1 MAQAFPVSVV
11 VSAQDN
17 ATAVIKRVA
26 SGIGSAMGR
35 ITKSIRG
42 AIGGI
47 GKSLL
52 TGIGQGIG
60 QGITTAISSAIS
72 GSLIA
77 AKEWAQEFIEVGD
90 ELATFSAKT
99 GLAVESIQA
108 WRYAAEQAD
117 VPTATFNSG
126 IQAFS
131 KSLGLAR
138 AGTGKLVSGLKKTS
152 PELLKQ
158 LKAAESTEAAFALY
172 VSAMESIEDPA
183 KRAALASFAFAG
195 AGNEMALMAATGSKR
210 LAELRQE
217 KIADGVLSAEQAE
230 QAGKL
235 DEQMNR
241 LNSKWSTFK
250 LRVGSAIATALGP
263 LLTRLGDWYTANK
276 NIINQK
282 VEAAVKLIG
291 DAIARIDWQ
300 AVAAGIKSTFDDI
313 KSFVAAIATGIEK
326 VGGLQNALLL
336 LGGALVLGPLTKLLG
351 TLTSIGAASIA
362 ATGAGAA
369 ASAGA
374 AGAGAA
380 GAGAAGAGAA
390 GAGAAGASGVTAV
403 LRKALPIA
411 ALAAVVWGMATER
424 SEELKQERADIK
436 QHREFQGDQDMT
448 ALNATPSVPAPS
460 VSSRLVAPQLGSTTM
475 DLINRITPP
484 QLVTIQVE
492 SAPGTD
498 AKVVTPPKAG
508 NVKVGTRK
516 VGKAR

>member
-1 MAQAFPVSVV
+1 
-11 VSAQDN
+11 
-17 ATAVIKRVA
+17 
-26 SGIGSAMGR
+26 MGR

-72 GSLIA
+72 GSLAA

-158 LKAAESTEAAFALY
+158 LTAAKSTEDAFALY

-210 LAELRQE
+210 LAELRHE

-230 QAGKL
+230 EAGKL

-276 NIINQK
+276 DIINQK
-282 VEAAVKLIG
+282 VDAAVKLIG

-300 AVAAGIKSTFDDI
+300 AVAAGIKSTFEDI

-336 LGGALVLGPLTKLLG
+336 LGGALVLGPLTRLLG

-369 ASAGA
+369 A
-374 AGAGAA
+374 GAGAA
-380 GAGAAGAGAA
+380 GAGAAGAAGA
-390 GAGAAGASGVTAV
+390 GAGAAGAAGAGVTAV
-403 LRKALPIA
+403 LRRALPIA

-424 SEELKQERADIK
+424 SDELKQERADIK
-436 QHREFQGDQDMT
+436 QRRDFQGAEDMT
-448 ALNATPSVPAPS
+448 ALNATPVLPAPS

-484 QLVTIQVE
+484 QVVTIQVE

-498 AKVVTPPKAG
+498 AKVTTPPKAG

-516 VGKAR
+516 LGKAR

>member
-72 GSLIA
+72 GSLAA

-138 AGTGKLVSGLKKTS
+138 TGTGKLVSGLKKTS

-195 AGNEMALMAATGSKR
+195 AGNEMALMAATGSQR
-210 LAELRQE
+210 LAELRKE

-282 VEAAVKLIG
+282 VDAAVKLIG

-300 AVAAGIKSTFDDI
+300 AVAAGIKSTFEDI

-336 LGGALVLGPLTKLLG
+336 LGGALVLGPLTRLLG

-374 AGAGAA
+374 GAAGAA
-380 GAGAAGAGAA
+380 GAGAAGAA
-390 GAGAAGASGVTAV
+390 GAGAGVASGVTAV
-403 LRKALPIA
+403 LRRALPIA

-424 SEELKQERADIK
+424 SDELKQERADIK
-436 QHREFQGDQDMT
+436 QRREFQGAQDMT
-448 ALNATPSVPAPS
+448 MLNSIPSSPTPS

-516 VGKAR
+516 VGNPR

>member
-17 ATAVIKRVA
+17 ATVVIKRVA

-313 KSFVAAIATGIEK
+313 KSFVGAIATGIEK

-336 LGGALVLGPLTKLLG
+336 LGGALVLGPLTRLLG

-380 GAGAAGAGAA
+380 GAGAAGAGA
-390 GAGAAGASGVTAV
+390 GVASGVSAV

-424 SEELKQERADIK
+424 SDELKQERADIK
-436 QHREFQGDQDMT
+436 QRREFQGAQDMT
-448 ALNATPSVPAPS
+448 ALNATPSLPAPS

-484 QLVTIQVE
+484 QVVTIQVE

-516 VGKAR
+516 VGNPR

>member
-158 LKAAESTEAAFALY
+158 LKAAKSTEDAFALY

-336 LGGALVLGPLTKLLG
+336 LGSALVLGPLTRLLG

-374 AGAGAA
+374 GAAGAA
-380 GAGAAGAGAA
+380 GAGAAGAGA
-390 GAGAAGASGVTAV
+390 GVASGVTAV

-424 SEELKQERADIK
+424 SDELKQERADIK
-436 QHREFQGDQDMT
+436 QRREFQGEQDMT
-448 ALNATPSVPAPS
+448 ALNATPSLPAPS

-484 QLVTIQVE
+484 QVVTIQVE

-516 VGKAR
+516 VGNPR

>member
-35 ITKSIRG
+35 IKNSIRG

-72 GSLIA
+72 GSLAA

-172 VSAMESIEDPA
+172 VSAMESIQDPA
-183 KRAALASFAFAG
+183 KRAELASFAFAG

-210 LAELRQE
+210 LAELRQD

-250 LRVGSAIATALGP
+250 LRVGNAIATALGP

-276 NIINQK
+276 DIINQK
-282 VEAAVKLIG
+282 VDAAVKLIG

-313 KSFVAAIATGIEK
+313 KSFVGAIATGIEK

-336 LGGALVLGPLTKLLG
+336 LGGALVLGPLTKLLA
-351 TLTSIGAASIA
+351 TLTGIGAARIA

-369 ASAGA
+369 AAGAAA

-380 GAGAAGAGAA
+380 GAGAAGAA
-390 GAGAAGASGVTAV
+390 GAGAGVASGVRAV
-403 LRKALPIA
+403 LGRALPIA
-411 ALAAVVWGMATER
+411 ALAAVVWGMATE
-424 SEELKQERADIK
+424 SSDELKQERADQI
-436 QHREFQGDQDMT
+436 QRRAFQGEQDMT
-448 ALNATPSVPAPS
+448 ALNATPSLPAPS

-484 QLVTIQVE
+484 QVVTIQVE
-492 SAPGTD
+492 SAPGTE

-516 VGKAR
+516 VGNPR